1 MNDVLLNR
9 LVCCS
14 SYTAMINGMDNNEC
28 TSLLNLFNYLF
39 LLYFVLYIF
48 AYLFKIGHDL
58 LKEDMFSYKICCN
71 LMLSVSAND

>member
-1 MNDVLLNR
+1 
-9 LVCCS
+9 
-14 SYTAMINGMDNNEC
+14 MINGMDNNEC
-28 TSLLNLFNYLF
+28 TSLLNLF

-58 LKEDMFSYKICCN
+58 LKEDMFSYKICMFNYKICCN

>member
-1 MNDVLLNR
+1 
-9 LVCCS
+9 
-14 SYTAMINGMDNNEC
+14 MINGMDNNEC
-28 TSLLNLFNYLF
+28 TSLLNLCNYLF

-58 LKEDMFSYKICCN
+58 LKEDMFSYKICMFNYKICCN

>member
-1 MNDVLLNR
+1 ML
-9 LVCCS
+9 
-14 SYTAMINGMDNNEC
+14 NGMDNNEC

-39 LLYFVLYIF
+39 NYLFLLYLVLYIF

-58 LKEDMFSYKICCN
+58 LKEDMFSYKICMFNYKICCN